1 MPSPLLRGIMQENL
15 LQRQK
20 EYSDTNPL
28 ADAPQPLLHRSSE
41 PGRSV
46 TATSDLS
53 DQSDQSSGSTAA
65 SGLRLTAAA
74 SQNNNH
80 ARRGRRRSLDP
91 QDLTDESAA
100 AVERHNARATVG
112 LEQPLVP
119 LDSEI
124 PTSAFL
130 QVPRSCSDVPL
141 LTVLLQAAAHIRSAM
156 KGRKPRYI
164 FTEEGIRLRWL
175 FQRSSPAHPPCLG
188 RELVVRSRPIR
199 ALRVAN
205 AVTYLSICLFE
216 LPSW

>member
-80 ARRGRRRSLDP
+80 PRRGRRRSLDP
-91 QDLTDESAA
+91 QDLTDECAA

-112 LEQPLVP
+112 LEQPIVSTRTVPKGRSWTTTVCLFLPCLRVNRRCQCSSLVRRSP
-119 LDSEI
+119 S
-124 PTSAFL
+124 
-130 QVPRSCSDVPL
+130 RSCL
-141 LTVLLQAAAHIRSAM
+141 
-156 KGRKPRYI
+156 
-164 FTEEGIRLRWL
+164 E
-175 FQRSSPAHPPCLG
+175 PAT
-188 RELVVRSRPIR
+188 SFS
-199 ALRVAN
+199 N
-205 AVTYLSICLFE
+205 KYLE
-216 LPSW
+216 LP